1 MSQPRQQF
9 HIEPPQGW
17 MNDPN
22 GLCYFGGQ
30 YHAYYQ
36 HNPGAIV
43 WTAPLSWG
51 HATSKDLV
59 HWEDQ
64 PIAMD
69 PDMPYESTGGCFSG
83 SALAEE
89 GQVSFFYTAVGDG
102 GVSTQCLA
110 VSRDGF
116 ALEKDPQN
124 PI

>member
-9 HIEPPQGW
+9 HIEPPQL
-17 MNDPN
+17 DERPQRPV
-22 GLCYFGGQ
+22 LFRRPIPR
-30 YHAYYQ
+30 YYQ

-83 SALAEE
+83 SAWQRR
-89 GQVSFFYTAVGDG
+89 GRSPS
-102 GVSTQCLA
+102 STP
-110 VSRDGF
+110 R
-116 ALEKDPQN
+116 
-124 PI
+124 